1 MNSLNMPTLRLILAM
16 TLLICI
22 IQVEGV
28 YIHLKQGE
36 KKCFNHDS
44 PANVI
49 VMAHYDILN
58 EITLYDSQEGLVST
72 IYDANNPREASKL
85 VITSTDMMS
94 HKVHSSKPGVKK
106 ICIEPTYNF
115 FSKYMNFLPE
125 GYVKI
130 QVSIIDE
137 LKVDEKLS
145 QALNREQLLASR
157 EDILSLITHTGNILR
172 EQEYDRIKEDLG
184 NDYVKKL
191 DGRIMW
197 LTILQI
203 LVIIISSVIFLHTVR
218 GYIKN

>member
-1 MNSLNMPTLRLILAM
+1 
-16 TLLICI
+16 
-22 IQVEGV
+22 
-28 YIHLKQGE
+28 
-36 KKCFNHDS
+36 
-44 PANVI
+44 
-49 VMAHYDILN
+49 
-58 EITLYDSQEGLVST
+58 
-72 IYDANNPREASKL
+72 
-85 VITSTDMMS
+85 
-94 HKVHSSKPGVKK
+94 
-106 ICIEPTYNF
+106 
-115 FSKYMNFLPE
+115 MNFLPE

-184 NDYVKKL
+184 NEYVKKL